1 MRYKEATKNEKTKIL
16 DELCAT
22 VKYSRKHA
30 IKLLNRP
37 SNHSNSQIGRKKVYG
52 LKEAYHL
59 MKIWKLTRG
68 LCSKRLKE
76 ALPLWLEYYK
86 EQGCDEKCKALLLQ
100 MSPSTIDRLLR
111 PYRKRYGL
119 SATKSSAYLKQM
131 IPIELL
137 HSQVK
142 SPGALEADTVAHC
155 GNSLAGKFIYT
166 LTITDLYSGWTSN
179 RACWGKDAI
188 EVLDQIKDI
197 RKKLPFVV
205 RSFAC
210 DNGSEFINK
219 HLHKYLQSSPRRSV
233 NFVRRRPYKKNDAAH
248 VEQKNDTHVRQLFGY
263 DRIEHIEFQALMNE
277 IYEELWNPLNNYFYP
292 TLKLVKKHRVGAKMT
307 KIYDR
312 PKTPYQ
318 RLLDSKSLSSLKEEQ
333 LIINRNQCNPIE
345 MARKLEEKLS
355 FFRKKLKS
363 YVAFMEEPESA

>member
-1 MRYKEATKNEKTKIL
+1 MRYKKATKKEKTKIL

-22 VKYSRKHA
+22 IKSSRKHT
-30 IKLLNRP
+30 IKLLNRSSSQ
-37 SNHSNSQIGRKKVYG
+37 SNCQIGRRKLYG
-52 LKEAYHL
+52 MKEAYHL
-59 MKIWKLTRG
+59 MKVWKLTRG

-76 ALPLWLEYYK
+76 ALPLWLEYY
-86 EQGCDEKCKALLLQ
+86 EAPGFDDRCKALLLQ
-100 MSPSTIDRLLR
+100 MSPSTIDRLLI
-111 PYRKRYGL
+111 PYRKRFGL

-155 GNSLAGKFIYT
+155 GDSLAGKFINT

-179 RACWGKDAI
+179 RACWGKDAK
-188 EVLDQIKDI
+188 EVLEQIKDI
-197 RKKLPFVV
+197 RKKLPFIV

-210 DNGSEFINK
+210 DNGTEFINK
-219 HLHKYLQSSPRRSV
+219 QLQAYLQSSPKRPV
-233 NFVRRRPYKKNDAAH
+233 HFVRRRPYKKNDAAH

-263 DRIEHIEFQALMNE
+263 ERIEHIELQTLMNE

-292 TLKLVKKHRVGAKMT
+292 TLKLVKKHRVGAKT
-307 KIYDR
+307 KKIYDR

-333 LIINRNQCNPIE
+333 LRINRKQCNPIE
-345 MARKLEEKLS
+345 MARKLEEKLA
-355 FFRKKLKS
+355 FFKKKLKR
-363 YVAFMEEPESA
+363 YGAFMEEPESA